1 MASHR
6 KLKAGHFIFEF
17 DTPGIGYILKHAGC
31 DFTILDTEH
40 SGFGIETVRRVMAF
54 MRAAELPTIVRS
66 PSRDYKDVA
75 RTLDAGADAV
85 MLPMVSNADEAK
97 SIIHSMKYFP
107 TGGRGVILRSA
118 VDRYTAGPTMEKLA
132 AQNRRTM
139 LVVQIEN
146 AEGVENAQ
154 AIGALEEVDCLWV
167 GHFDLSCSLGIP
179 GEFEHPKFI
188 EAIDAVIEAGRAT
201 DTRSGAWCPTSIPAS
216 PSTSRARLHR
226 LFGRCL
232 GAGRCGGGG
241 SVRDSNR
248 LRRLRREPCSAF
260 RGGAQRRF
268 PQARRQPELRGV
280 RSLAVAGT
288 TPALRQSGPGGGAG
302 RHPDPTWTPSRANP
316 TSFA

>member
-1 MASHR
+1 MSESPLKAMTSHR
-6 KLKAGHFIFEF
+6 ALKAGHFIFEF

-66 PSRDYKDVA
+66 PSRDYRDIA

-97 SIIHSMKYFP
+97 SIIHAMKYHP
-107 TGGRGVILRSA
+107 DGGRGVILRSA

-146 AEGVENAQ
+146 AQGVENAE

-179 GEFEHPKFI
+179 GEFDHPRFV
-188 EAIDAVIEAGRAT
+188 EAIDAVVAAGRAT
-201 DTRSGAWCPTSIPAS
+201 NTSLGRLVPDVESGIALYRQGFDFIAYSADAWA
-216 PSTSRARLHR
+216 
-226 LFGRCL
+226 L
-232 GAGRCGGGG
+232 G
-241 SVRDSNR
+241 D
-248 LRRLRREPCSAF
+248 
-260 RGGAQRRF
+260 
-268 PQARRQPELRGV
+268 
-280 RSLAVAGT
+280 AVA
-288 TPALRQSGPGGGAG
+288 AG
-302 RHPDPTWTPSRANP
+302 LSAIRTGCAD
-316 TSFA
+316 